1 MNRITG
7 LIFILLNFSAWH
19 ISAQRNQYYTHPN
32 AVYRDALDL
41 FDKAQYAAAQKRFD
55 DYLKLG
61 IDTRDEQVSAAHF
74 YVASCAMELFNQD
87 AGDLMLDFVRSY
99 PESPRV
105 NRAYYLLGRFYF
117 GNRKWTDAIL
127 YYQKVEERK
136 LLNTEVAE
144 FQFKYGY
151 ALFQEARYD
160 EAYPRFEAAMDTDSE
175 YAAPASYYYA
185 HIAYEKKYYTVA
197 LDRFNK
203 IAGDKRFVS
212 VVPYYITQIYFLQQR
227 YDELIAY
234 AVPILDTVK
243 VQKGAE
249 VAKMTGEA
257 YYKKQK
263 YDESIKYLERFD
275 RDGNPGREDRYQL
288 GYAYYRS
295 QQFPRSISM
304 FTRVLNPKDS
314 LAQIAHYHLGDAY
327 INTGEKTYAR
337 TAFKEASAL
346 DFDKQVQEDALFN
359 YAVLAYE
366 LSYNPFEEAIVAF
379 EEYIN
384 NYPKSQRVN
393 EAYKYLL
400 KVYMT
405 TKNYEAALTSIDR
418 LTSIDEDVK
427 RAYQMLAYNRGVE
440 LFHASRYA
448 QAIDYLKKVK
458 RYSMSLKLNASAKY
472 YIAESY
478 YKQDKYDAAIA
489 AYQEFMLEPGAFST
503 VYYAM
508 ANYNLG
514 YCWYKKKQNA
524 KALEFFRKFAD
535 DAQGNDKLASY
546 LVDCYLRLG
555 DVYFLTLDNE
565 RAIANYD
572 KAISMV
578 SPSADYAIFQ
588 KAMALGYQQDFDRKI
603 QVLQNLIDQYKS
615 SGYQANARFE
625 IAESYRVKNDNN
637 KALQFYQQVIEMF
650 PANLLVRKALL
661 NSALIYYKQQNYV
674 QAEKLYLRVL
684 AEFPNPEDCRTA
696 IEGLRDV
703 YTAKDRIDEWE
714 KVLASSK
721 CGGFGEGSVDSTF
734 FNSAKN
740 LFFEDECDRAV
751 ESFARYL
758 TRFPNGY
765 FVTDAHYYRGE
776 CMFKLNKK
784 DEALVSFEN
793 VLKLPVG
800 KFTESSLVRAASINF
815 DLKRWNEALSQYQRL
830 EKSAANSANILV
842 ARTGIMRCAYQTK
855 DYKLASDYAGMMLT
869 EEKANE
875 QTKIEAHF
883 IIGIALKESR
893 QFDEAIAKFRYVNS
907 NTKSEFG
914 AQARYHIAHIIYLQ
928 GKYEACEKE
937 IFDFANQTPRYD
949 DWVAKAWIVLADAY
963 VMMGGSYIQQAK
975 DALASLIEFYDATTE
990 IGKEARKRLQQIEEE
1005 ETNRNQRRNSEPDL
1019 EINGV
1024 GASDIEELNP
1034 NDERE

>member
-7 LIFILLNFSAWH
+7 LIIIFLGFTSLQIV
-19 ISAQRNQYYTHPN
+19 AQRNEFYTHPN

-41 FDKAQYAAAQKRFD
+41 FDKEQYAAAQKRFE

-61 IDTRDEQVSAAHF
+61 LDRRDEQVSAAHF
-74 YVASCAMELFNQD
+74 YIASCAMELFNDD
-87 AGDLMLDFVRSY
+87 AGDLMLDFVRTY

-105 NRAYYLLGRFYF
+105 NRAYYLLGRFNF
-117 GNRKWTDAIL
+117 NNRKWTNAIL

-136 LLNTEVAE
+136 LSNSEIAE
-144 FQFKYGY
+144 FQFKFGY
-151 ALFQEARYD
+151 ALFQESRYD
-160 EAYPRFEAAMDTDSE
+160 EAYPRFEAAMDMDSE

-197 LDRFNK
+197 LERFSK
-203 IAGDKRFVS
+203 ISGDKRFVS
-212 VVPYYITQIYFLQQR
+212 VVPYYISQIYFKQQR
-227 YDELIAY
+227 FDDLIAY

-263 YDESIKYLERFD
+263 YDEAVKYLERFD
-275 RDGNPGREDRYQL
+275 REGNPGREDRYQL

-295 QQFPRSISM
+295 QQYPKAISM

-314 LAQIAHYHLGDAY
+314 MAQVTHYHLGDAY
-327 INTGEKTYAR
+327 MHTGEKIYAR
-337 TAFKEASAL
+337 TAYKEASAL
-346 DFDKQVQEDALFN
+346 SFDKHVQEDALFN

-418 LTSIDEDVK
+418 LTSIDEEVK
-427 RAYQMLAYNRGVE
+427 RAYQMLAHNRGVE
-440 LFHASRYA
+440 LFHAGKYS
-448 QAIDYLKKVK
+448 QAIDNLKKVK
-458 RYSMSLKLNASAKY
+458 RYPMSLKLNASAKY
-472 YIAESY
+472 YIAESW
-478 YKQDKYDAAIA
+478 YKQDKLDAAIA
-489 AYQEFMLEPGAFST
+489 AYEEFMIEPGAFST
-503 VYYAM
+503 IHYTM

-514 YCWYKKKQNA
+514 YCWYKKKNNT
-524 KALEFFRKFAD
+524 KAIEYFRKFSD
-535 DAQGNDKLASY
+535 DAQGKDKLASY
-546 LVDCYLRLG
+546 LSDSYLRLG
-555 DVYFLTLDNE
+555 DAYFLTLDNE
-565 RAIANYD
+565 RAIANYE
-572 KAISMV
+572 KAITSM
-578 SPSADYAIFQ
+578 SPSSDYALFQ
-588 KAMALGYQQDFDRKI
+588 KAMALGYQQNFDRKI
-603 QVLQNLIDQYKS
+603 QVLQQLTDQFKS
-615 SGYQANARFE
+615 SGYQANARYE
-625 IAESYRVKNDNN
+625 IAESYRVKNDNA
-637 KALQFYQQVIEMF
+637 KALQFYQQVIEMY

-661 NSALIYYKQQNYV
+661 SSALIYYKQQNYG

-684 AEFPNPEDCRTA
+684 AEYPNPEDCRTA

-740 LFFEDECDRAV
+740 LYFEDECDRAI
-751 ESFARYL
+751 ESFSRYL
-758 TRFPNGY
+758 NRFPNGY
-765 FVTDAHYYRGE
+765 FVVDAHYYRAE
-776 CMFKLNKK
+776 CLFKLNKR

-793 VLKLPVG
+793 VLKTPPG
-800 KFTESSLVRAASINF
+800 KFTETALVRASAINF
-815 DLKRWNEALSQYQRL
+815 ELKRWAAALAQFQRL

-842 ARTGIMRCAYQTK
+842 ARTGIMRCAYFTK
-855 DYKLASDYAGMMLT
+855 DYKIASEYASMVLT
-869 EEKANE
+869 EEKSTE
-875 QTKIEAHF
+875 QTKIEAHL
-883 IIGIALKESR
+883 ILGVSLKEAR
-893 QFDEAIAKFRYVNS
+893 KFDEAIAKFRHVNS
-907 NTKSEFG
+907 NTKTIFG
-914 AQARYHIAHIIYLQ
+914 AEARYHIAHIIYLQ
-928 GKYEACEKE
+928 GKYQACEKE
-937 IFDFANQTPRYD
+937 IFEFANQTPRYD

-975 DALASLIEFYDATTE
+975 DALASLVEFYDATTE
-990 IGKEARKRLQQIEEE
+990 IGIEARKRLLQIEEE
-1005 ETNRNQRRNSEPDL
+1005 ETNRNQRRNSETDL
-1019 EINGV
+1019 EINGSV
-1024 GASDIEELNP
+1024 DGIEEFNP
-1034 NDERE
+1034 DDDRP